1 MVFRKR
7 VKKIMNKDLLEK
19 IKQVRELNTT
29 SNILTIAIEELSE
42 LMQVICKLKRLT
54 NQDKTLRKEEKQIYG
69 ELKEELADVYL
80 LLEQL
85 KIITNINDYEIER
98 RINEKIK
105 RTFEKVG
112 VFN

>member
-1 MVFRKR
+1 MDKDL
-7 VKKIMNKDLLEK
+7 VKKISQLIK
-19 IKQVRELNTT
+19 INTT
-29 SNILTIAIEELSE
+29 QNILTITIEELAE

-80 LLEQL
+80 LLEQI
-85 KIITNINDYEIER
+85 KILTQTNDYEIER
-98 RINEKIK
+98 RINEKIR

-112 VFN
+112 VSN

>member
-1 MVFRKR
+1 
-7 VKKIMNKDLLEK
+7 MNKELLEK
-19 IKQVRELNTT
+19 IKQVREINT
-29 SNILTIAIEELSE
+29 SQNIFTISIEELAE

-80 LLEQL
+80 LLEQI
-85 KIITNINDYEIER
+85 KILTQTNDYEIER
-98 RINEKIK
+98 RINEKIR

-112 VFN
+112 VSN